1 MNKKRTG
8 IIIIAIIIVFAAAF
22 FGFNLKNSSDAKN
35 LNKSAQDAIAK
46 GEYQKAVDIY
56 SNLYDKTNDATYI
69 EKKRAAV
76 ELMSSQNYY
85 DLGMEYLKKS
95 EYIDAAKSFIRVRE
109 DDNVNYQKSQQRL
122 QETTQ
127 KVIMNSDSLAEDSN
141 YEASLNLLNAYYK
154 VMPKEKL
161 IKDKIEE
168 IEEARDKFKDKK
180 EEEKKQKAL
189 SEQKE
194 KEAREKAEQLAQ
206 ESKQELEKKKQDAKS
221 NESVKV
227 EGSKV
232 DESQSLIDLSIELV
246 GKTYLVTNDNAKI
259 YAQPNKNSELIST
272 IPMGSEVYIYEA
284 KPESSGKVWCH
295 AIIKSS
301 DTFKSY
307 DAWISSNNLK

>member
-109 DDNVNYQKSQQRL
+109 DDNVNYQKSQQIM
-122 QETTQ
+122 Q
-127 KVIMNSDSLAEDSN
+127 KTESIQMED
-141 YEASLNLLNAYYK
+141 
-154 VMPKEKL
+154 V
-161 IKDKIEE
+161 
-168 IEEARDKFKDKK
+168 
-180 EEEKKQKAL
+180 
-189 SEQKE
+189 
-194 KEAREKAEQLAQ
+194 
-206 ESKQELEKKKQDAKS
+206 
-221 NESVKV
+221 
-227 EGSKV
+227 
-232 DESQSLIDLSIELV
+232 
-246 GKTYLVTNDNAKI
+246 
-259 YAQPNKNSELIST
+259 
-272 IPMGSEVYIYEA
+272 
-284 KPESSGKVWCH
+284 
-295 AIIKSS
+295 
-301 DTFKSY
+301 
-307 DAWISSNNLK
+307 